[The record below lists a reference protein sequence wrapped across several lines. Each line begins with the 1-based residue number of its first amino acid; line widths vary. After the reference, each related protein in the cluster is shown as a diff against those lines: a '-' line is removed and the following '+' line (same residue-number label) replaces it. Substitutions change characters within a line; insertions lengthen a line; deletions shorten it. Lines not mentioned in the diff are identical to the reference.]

1 MEIER
6 KEEHSYGKPKM
17 DWNTVSTTPFVPHL
31 DSSLSFLYNYNTN
44 PYSGMEVSEMA
55 LSETQQRLLHVTEDE
70 MNMIYNGNGYG
81 EKKKKKLTSN
91 QIDFLE
97 RCFQEDMK
105 LDSKRKMKLSRE
117 LGLQPRQ
124 ITVWFQNRRTRLKTK
139 QLERSY
145 DELKQE
151 NQKLQKEVM
160 DLKEKLKEKAHF
172 RTQTYGEE
180 TIENLEGLPCRNI
193 EGEPYPC
200 FNMTQAT
207 TSSIQQAAEGYDHS
221 SFNVADFDSVS
232 LFHECHWPNLPY
244 YP

>member
-1 MEIER
+1 
-6 KEEHSYGKPKM
+6 M
-17 DWNTVSTTPFVPHL
+17 DWNTESTTPFVPHP
-31 DSSLSFLYNYNTN
+31 DSSLSFFYNYINNN
-44 PYSGMEVSEMA
+44 PYSGMEASEMA
-55 LSETQQRLLHVTEDE
+55 LGERQQRFVHVMDDE
-70 MNMIYNGNGYG
+70 MNMINNGYG

-91 QIDFLE
+91 QINYLE
-97 RCFQEDMK
+97 RCFQEDIK
-105 LDSKRKMKLSRE
+105 LDSKRKMNLSRE

-139 QLERSY
+139 QLEHSY
-145 DELKQE
+145 DVLKQE

-160 DLKEKLKEKAHF
+160 ELKEKLKEKAHF

-180 TIENLEGLPCRNI
+180 TIENIEGMPFRNT

-207 TSSIQQAAEGYDHS
+207 TSSIQQAAEGYDYS
-221 SFNVADFDSVS
+221 FFNVEDFDSVS
-232 LFHECHWPNLPY
+232 LFHECQWPKLPY